1 MRHGIGIG
9 IFPALLRP
17 SLKLSGFSQI
27 ISCKVPEAG
36 LYVFVS
42 VFTERVDTLFN
53 NLVIGF
59 KPAEHPAVGVHG
71 LLRGVHSHSGFGHTD
86 TGRGSI
92 GKMLY
97 GIPRADRRVHH
108 ALSLM
113 KVTGKVRIG
122 IRYWSADVI
131 PV

>member
-9 IFPALLRP
+9 ILPALLRS

-36 LYVFVS
+36 LYVFIS
-42 VFTERVDTLFN
+42 VFTERVNALFN

-71 LLRGVHSHSGFGHTD
+71 LLCGVHGHGRFGHTD
-86 TGRGSI
+86 TRG
-92 GKMLY
+92 GPVGEMLY
-97 GIPRADRRVHH
+97 GIPCADRRAHH
-108 ALSLM
+108 TLSLM
-113 KVTGKVRIG
+113 EVAGEIRIG

>member
-9 IFPALLRP
+9 ILPALLY
-17 SLKLSGFSQI
+17 SFLKVSGFSQI
-27 ISCKVPEAG
+27 ISCKVSEAV
-36 LYVFVS
+36 LYVFIS
-42 VFTERVDTLFN
+42 VFTERVNALFN
-53 NLVIGF
+53 NLVIGL

-71 LLRGVHSHSGFGHTD
+71 LLCGVHGHGRFGHTD

-97 GIPRADRRVHH
+97 GIPCADRRAHH

-113 KVTGKVRIG
+113 EVTGKVRIG
-122 IRYWSADVI
+122 IRYWSADVV